1 MRKNRQNKPPYY
13 LEYLIKRQG
22 FPQSLY
28 HRAKLDIT
36 RELVTELPKGSL
48 ILDAG
53 CGIGNDTSPYCADY
67 RIIGVDE
74 QQSAIDYCR
83 GHHKGTYTKADLS
96 KRLPFKKDFF
106 DLVLF
111 HDSIEHFTEPI
122 KALVELARVLKK
134 GRKIVISTINYAN
147 PLWFILENTWHRI
160 FSGNCETYSREVHP
174 TRYTEKLLRKHCRGL
189 FEELTLSKQVLK
201 MELFYIGKKP

>member
-1 MRKNRQNKPPYY
+1 MKKIDKKPPYY
-13 LEYLIKRQG
+13 LDYLIQTEH

-28 HRAKLDIT
+28 HRAKSDLT
-36 RELVTELPKGSL
+36 RKLVTELPKGSL

-53 CGIGNDTSPYCADY
+53 CGIGNITSPYCTDY
-67 RIIGVDE
+67 KIIGIDE

-83 GHHKGTYTKADLS
+83 GHQKGTYIKADLY
-96 KRLPFKKDFF
+96 KKLPFKTNFF

-111 HDSIEHFTEPI
+111 HDSIEHFAEPI
-122 KALVELARVLKK
+122 KALVELARVLKRGK
-134 GRKIVISTINYAN
+134 KIVISTINYAN

-160 FSGNCETYSREVHP
+160 FSGNCETYSSDVHP
-174 TRYTEKLLRKHCRGL
+174 TRYTEKLLREHCNGL
-189 FEELTLSKQVLK
+189 FEELAFSKKVLK